1 MTTQTKPTQPKLTI
15 ITPPALAAYAFVWQ
29 ARPSLSPGGE
39 PQFSI
44 TLLFDKKK
52 ADLTEM
58 RRIAMNAAKIKFG
71 DKLPKPLLSPFHD
84 GDEEKPDDTL
94 YAGKIYVNAKSRTK
108 PGIVDHT
115 TQPITNEFEFY
126 SGCTCRASLYA
137 FGYDTAGNKGVS
149 FLLNNLQKLGDGER
163 ISGRKPAEEDFDA
176 VEPEESEVAAAAK
189 VDDDDFPF

>member
-58 RRIAMNAAKIKFG
+58 RRIAMNAAKKKFG

-94 YAGKIYVNAKSRTK
+94 YAGKIYVNAKPYEARHRGSYDATDHERVRILFGLHVSRVVVCVRVRHCRQQGRQL
-108 PGIVDHT
+108 PAQQSPEARRRRADQR
-115 TQPITNEFEFY
+115 TQAGGRRLRR
-126 SGCTCRASLYA
+126 SRAR
-137 FGYDTAGNKGVS
+137 
-149 FLLNNLQKLGDGER
+149 R
-163 ISGRKPAEEDFDA
+163 I
-176 VEPEESEVAAAAK
+176 
-189 VDDDDFPF
+189 